1 MVGPDASSGR
11 GHVYYNGR
19 PLCAE
24 GDGGRETWDI
34 NASNVVCRMLG
45 FSSATTT
52 LSLDGCP
59 YAACP
64 AGIPYAYGGIQC
76 TGSETHII
84 DCPRDQTVG
93 SHCGSSGITN
103 GNGASSDDII
113 GIQCGK
119 GLLCFYTY
127 YSNKVSPHSKS
138 FSQILIQWSL
148 QCSIVRCHRRW
159 PGIQNLQWKKLF

>member
-76 TGSETHII
+76 TGSETNII

-93 SHCGSSGITN
+93 SHCGTSGITN

-113 GIQCGK
+113 AIQCEI
-119 GLLCFYTY
+119 GLFYCT
-127 YSNKVSPHSKS
+127 NLMFFPRMS
-138 FSQILIQWSL
+138 FY
-148 QCSIVRCHRRW
+148 RT
-159 PGIQNLQWKKLF
+159 